1 MIHIQVNQHL
11 LIPFGR
17 PKWDISKIRIA
28 GVSTTATHF
37 VSDTPCLY
45 IDKTSEVPARI
56 QLFPKV
62 VPGKFPNGLEPDA
75 ALDFIREYLKHRCD
89 LQTDSERLFLDL
101 YFEFIRK
108 QVARSDAQVRQ
119 RMKIMEAFDIAS
131 LPIPYTSPSWVFEA
145 LMPLPQAHLYLD
157 DPLRAQH
164 NDISPSSVPGDM
176 FKVDFA
182 FWTGKRFIAVEIDG
196 SSHIGNESHI
206 RKDRM
211 LQRSGV
217 HVVHILNKELVEYG
231 IEVIGQLLPQEITY
245 FWGPTKG
252 RFLMNPLG
260 PEYPLGSVWDE
271 NDGLPF

>member
-196 SSHIGNESHI
+196 SSHVGSESHI

-217 HVVHILNKELVEYG
+217 LVIHILNKELVEHG
-231 IEVIGQLLPQEITY
+231 MRVIPALLPPEISA
-245 FWGPTKG
+245 FWETGKLKYP
-252 RFLMNPLG
+252 MNPLG
-260 PEYPLGSVWDE
+260 RQLSISSLLAMD
-271 NDGLPF
+271 DGLPF